1 MLGPHRDDEFFDRER
16 LRVVARGCFVR
27 TPRVENKVELARTQV
42 LPEVEFHGSQRRA
55 YARCLLENIDRD
67 GRVAVPRADEEGR
80 TPKMPQVHD
89 RRTEASLVTSKRNG
103 LPRPTVGARFACVAV
118 VPAFFSFVPRV
129 SDVLRDR
136 ATTDRRKP
144 ERNSAR
150 PSPQSLARATRLL
163 RFGALPDV
171 P

>member
-55 YARCLLENIDRD
+55 HARCLLENIDCD
-67 GRVAVPRADEEGR
+67 ERVAVPRADEEGR
-80 TPKMPQVHD
+80 TPKMPQVHV

-103 LPRPTVGARFACVAV
+103 FPRPT
-118 VPAFFSFVPRV
+118 
-129 SDVLRDR
+129 
-136 ATTDRRKP
+136 DRRSP
-144 ERNSAR
+144 FCIRRCCSRFLFFRSSGIERSQRSRHHGSAE
-150 PSPQSLARATRLL
+150 ARA
-163 RFGALPDV
+163 
-171 P
+171 